1 MPGSGPGQTTG
12 RVVSGLAD
20 GLEARIEELYSV
32 PLDAFIPARDAMVK
46 DLKAAGDADAAK
58 RVKAARKP
66 VVPAWAVNR
75 LVRDDPGAID
85 ELLALGE
92 RLRAEQ
98 RRAISGG
105 DVDALREALDERR
118 RIVRALTRAAMAIL
132 RSAATGTAAH
142 EEEITATLEA
152 AAADEESGDA
162 VRAGRLEKPLRPP
175 SGFADAGGLRVLEGG
190 RSKRAPTRTP
200 EASAQPRRASTSD
213 REAAAE
219 RRARE
224 KADRE
229 ARTRLEREVTR
240 TEKLERAAAKAVEA
254 AKARIERIDRERGEA
269 KDALRAAESELRGA
283 TLERKRAAAALDGAR
298 RSRG

>member
-1 MPGSGPGQTTG
+1 M
-12 RVVSGLAD
+12 AD
-20 GLEARIEELYSV
+20 ELEARIDELYSV
-32 PLDAFIPARDAMVK
+32 PLDAFIPTRDAMAK
-46 DLKAAGDADAAK
+46 DLKAAGDAEAAK

-92 RLRAEQ
+92 RLRVEQ

-118 RIVRALTRAAMAIL
+118 RIVRTLTRAAMEIL
-132 RSAATGTAAH
+132 RSAGTGTAVH

-200 EASAQPRRASTSD
+200 AATDPPTKARASTSD
-213 REAAAE
+213 REEAAE
-219 RRARE
+219 RRDRE

-229 ARTRLEREVTR
+229 ARTRLDRELTR

-254 AKARIERIDRERGEA
+254 AKARIERIDRERGDA
-269 KDALRAAESELRGA
+269 KEALRAAESELRGA
-283 TLERKRAAAALDGAR
+283 TLARKRAAAALDGAR
-298 RSRG
+298 RSPG